1 MEKTPQELFKERTKR
16 VEDAIQLKVP
26 DRVPFLPTF
35 SFFPAKYA
43 GISFEEAMYDY
54 DKLAEVS
61 KKAIIDFEADMYMNP
76 FSQIA
81 LGPLMEVLDYKQIKW
96 PGHGVALVAAAQK
109 AGIKLV
115 GPKVAFL
122 ISEWE
127 HLGAVADILSKL
139 EQAGV
144 NVTAMQAIE
153 TGDWRYGAILWV
165 KPRNISKA
173 AQALGIS

>member
-1 MEKTPQELFKERTKR
+1 MEGPVQRIERIEYYYTMVPNRIGEGAKIFNMLKKHR
-16 VEDAIQLKVP
+16 VNLLAFNGFPVSTQNTQLDLVP
-26 DRVPFLPTF
+26 
-35 SFFPAKYA
+35 SSGA
-43 GISFEEAMYDY
+43 
-54 DKLAEVS
+54 
-61 KKAIIDFEADMYMNP
+61 
-76 FSQIA
+76 
-81 LGPLMEVLDYKQIKW
+81 
-96 PGHGVALVAAAQK
+96 ALVAAAQK

-127 HLGAVADILSKL
+127 HLGAVADILSRL
-139 EQAGV
+139 AQAEV

-165 KPRNISKA
+165 KPSSIGKA

>member
-1 MEKTPQELFKERTKR
+1 MEGPVQRIERIEYYYTVVPNR
-16 VEDAIQLKVP
+16 VGEGAKVFNVLKAQHVNLLAFNGFPLSAQRTQLDLVP
-26 DRVPFLPTF
+26 
-35 SFFPAKYA
+35 SSGA
-43 GISFEEAMYDY
+43 
-54 DKLAEVS
+54 
-61 KKAIIDFEADMYMNP
+61 
-76 FSQIA
+76 A
-81 LGPLMEVLDYKQIKW
+81 LI
-96 PGHGVALVAAAQK
+96 AAAKK

-139 EQAGV
+139 GQAGV

-165 KPRNISKA
+165 KPHNIGKA

>member
-1 MEKTPQELFKERTKR
+1 MESSFVQRIGRIEYYYTVVPNKVGAGAKVFNE
-16 VEDAIQLKVP
+16 LKVEGVNLLAFNGFP
-26 DRVPFLPTF
+26 LSAQRTQLDFVP
-35 SFFPAKYA
+35 SS
-43 GISFEEAMYDY
+43 GD
-54 DKLAEVS
+54 
-61 KKAIIDFEADMYMNP
+61 
-76 FSQIA
+76 
-81 LGPLMEVLDYKQIKW
+81 
-96 PGHGVALVAAAQK
+96 ALVAAAQK

-139 EQAGV
+139 EKAGV
-144 NVTAMQAIE
+144 NVTAMQAID

-165 KPRNISKA
+165 KQRNIGKA